1 MEVQKSELTQKH
13 TQQSQLLQHFWPAY
27 AKLHNCQHRE
37 LQFFFFEQTK
47 CFSTCFCIK
56 ERMPAA
62 SNKLGKTMGTRHI
75 HLNIPEE
82 LEPSLPKLPNAPQCK
97 ALHQLFIS
105 LSGLR
110 LKVYMLGVCLEQ
122 LLLSFLF

>member
-1 MEVQKSELTQKH
+1 
-13 TQQSQLLQHFWPAY
+13 
-27 AKLHNCQHRE
+27 
-37 LQFFFFEQTK
+37 
-47 CFSTCFCIK
+47 
-56 ERMPAA
+56 MPAA

-75 HLNIPEE
+75 HLNVPEE

-110 LKVYMLGVCLEQ
+110 LEVYMLGVCLEQ